1 MVIENKVKIGS
12 STYEVKLEKILM
24 NNLNCDGCIDF
35 TNETI
40 ELQEDMDLA
49 GNYAKKVFI
58 HEIVHGILEEC
69 GLKQDEDFVLP
80 FSNCLYSVIKD
91 NPKIF
96 NPNTHDID

>member
-1 MVIENKVKIGS
+1 MNYKGSFIVISHDRYFLDKV
-12 STYEVKLEKILM
+12 
-24 NNLNCDGCIDF
+24 

-69 GLKQDEDFVLP
+69 GLKQDEGFVLP

-96 NPNTHDID
+96 NPNTCDID